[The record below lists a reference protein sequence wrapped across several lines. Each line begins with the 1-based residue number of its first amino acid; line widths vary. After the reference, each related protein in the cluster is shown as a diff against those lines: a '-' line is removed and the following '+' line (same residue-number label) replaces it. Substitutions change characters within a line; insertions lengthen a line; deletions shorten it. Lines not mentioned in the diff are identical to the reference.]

1 MIEPKM
7 QVLICYF
14 LPSNIQNT
22 AIAIFK
28 NIQSAHTRALYI
40 DINTDNDS
48 GNSPSIL

>member
-7 QVLICYF
+7 QVLICYIV
-14 LPSNIQNT
+14 PSNIQN
-22 AIAIFK
+22 IAIFK
-28 NIQSAHTRALYI
+28 NIQSVHTRALYI